1 MQWYKQIVL
10 CFVNWISFLFI
21 NNITCAKAHTMSSA
35 TQAFNEEEFINQ
47 CAKGNLEL
55 AEKKL
60 KKDGVDVNCKEK

>member
-1 MQWYKQIVL
+1 MS
-10 CFVNWISFLFI
+10 NA
-21 NNITCAKAHTMSSA
+21 AKS
-35 TQAFNEEEFINQ
+35 FNEEEYINQ